1 MLNQHINI
9 TFVLL
14 PHIFNMR
21 GAVINC
27 ILIVIATTRA
37 LL

>member
-14 PHIFNMR
+14 SHILNMQ
-21 GAVINC
+21 GAIINC
-27 ILIVIATTRA
+27 ILIVIATTHSV
-37 LL
+37 L